1 MSHRAVKCAP
11 FVMND
16 SNIFLKALDRAV
28 SVLTSAPENA
38 GRPTRVAVQPQSESI
53 GNIAAAINANI
64 PGQAGA
70 PMDRVERRP
79 PLPPGLLDGFP
90 YLSQNQMRLCD
101 KRLLAMGFKRNETA
115 LAQLQAEDVVF
126 MRLQEGIAKA
136 FRSQNSR
143 YLAHLENIAERTA
156 QGDTTVEKEDAWS
169 REEWAEDGRLRG
181 EAFKGALKTQAGR
194 CWIIAEPELLRKA
207 EYAHRAAEELDAEAR
222 VRFAEFGAPYTPPTY
237 VLMFWRYAATLSDSS
252 RRACGKPT
260 TMIEAL

>member
-1 MSHRAVKCAP
+1 MAKP
-11 FVMND
+11 
-16 SNIFLKALDRAV
+16 
-28 SVLTSAPENA
+28 
-38 GRPTRVAVQPQSESI
+38 PTRVAVQPQSES
-53 GNIAAAINANI
+53 GNNIAAAVNRGEFGPPSANS
-64 PGQAGA
+64 
-70 PMDRVERRP
+70 PMDKAVVRKA
-79 PLPPGLLDGFP
+79 LPPGALDGFP
-90 YLSQNQMRLCD
+90 YLSQTQMRLCD

-115 LAQLQAEDVVF
+115 LAQLQDEDVVF

-143 YLAHLENIAERTA
+143 YLAHLADIAERTA

-252 RRACGKPT
+252 RRTAGKPSAMLET
-260 TMIEAL
+260 V